1 MKLYEVTYKTWN
13 MYFSDLNNQ
22 RMLAVGKDSEDA
34 IQRAKRHAEKDAR
47 DFRASEIAEV
57 MGHRIRVSAP
67 AK

>member
-13 MYFSDLNNQ
+13 MNFSNLNSQ
-22 RMLAVGKDSEDA
+22 RMLAIGNNPEDA
-34 IQRAKRHAEKDAR
+34 IQRAKERTEKDAR

-57 MGHRIRVSAP
+57 MGYKVRVSAP

>member
-13 MYFSDLNNQ
+13 MYFSDLNSQ

-34 IQRAKRHAEKDAR
+34 IQRAKRRAEKDAR

-57 MGHRIRVSAP
+57 MGHRIRVSAH